1 MTKEKTPFSPWQI
14 LAAIMGAL
22 FLMSGA
28 DGQERVQVTFLLL
41 AAACLVVERFLPILR
56 QHLDA
61 WLQGHPQ
68 LRTALHS
75 GSSFW
80 G

>member
-1 MTKEKTPFSPWQI
+1 MDNENKLFSPWQI

-28 DGQERVQVTFLLL
+28 DGQERVQVTFLVL
-41 AAACLVVERFLPILR
+41 AAVSIVIDRYSPLLR
-56 QHLDA
+56 QQVGT
-61 WLQGHPQ
+61 WLQAHPQ

-80 G
+80 S